1 MALSTEPRV
10 DTRPVPGDI
19 EDCLIAVIDDELQ
32 AQGYA
37 HYVEQP
43 VADDLAYAATAAL
56 WQDDATLAQAAR
68 YAVKRHADRLIRE
81 VPTCRE

>member
-1 MALSTEPRV
+1 MALSIAPRL

-37 HYVEQP
+37 RYVEQP
-43 VADDLAYAATAAL
+43 VADNLKYAATAAL

-68 YAVKRHADRLIRE
+68 YAVNRHASRLIRE
-81 VPTCRE
+81 VPACIE